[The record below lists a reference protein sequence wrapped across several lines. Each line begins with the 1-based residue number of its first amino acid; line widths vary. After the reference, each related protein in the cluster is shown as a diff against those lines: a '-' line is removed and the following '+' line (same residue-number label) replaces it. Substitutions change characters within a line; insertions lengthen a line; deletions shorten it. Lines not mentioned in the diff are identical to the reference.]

1 MRNAW
6 KRIGAALSLTGALA
20 LVFALTALP
29 SAAQATGA
37 AQSTGQHWVATWMTA
52 PMAGNWADEFHDQTI
67 RMIVHTSIGGNRLRV
82 ELTNAFGEHSLV
94 VGAAHVAIQAKG
106 ASIQPG
112 SDRTLT
118 FDGSSS
124 VTIPPGAPVV
134 SDPVNLSVPAL
145 ANLAISIYVPDKTG
159 PATVHPLGLHTTYVS
174 GTGNFTGAQDMPS
187 SWTTDS
193 YYWITAVDVE
203 AGPQASAIVALGDS
217 ITDGAHSTAN
227 ENMQWPSQLAAR
239 LQANPATANLA
250 VVNAGISGNRVLHDV
265 AGPDVL
271 ERFDRDVLA
280 RDGVKYVIVL
290 ESINDLGFP
299 HQNGAHGTQ
308 EVTAQQLIAGL
319 KQIIERAHAHGIKV
333 FGATLTPYQG
343 AVYYSKEGEQKREA
357 INRWIRTSGA
367 FDGVVDFD
375 AAVRDPKNPLRYL
388 PAYDSGDHL
397 HPGDAGYKAMADAVN
412 LSLFH

>member
-1 MRNAW
+1 MRKAW
-6 KRIGAALSLTGALA
+6 KRTRTALSLAAPLLLA
-20 LVFALTALP
+20 FALTALP
-29 SAAQATGA
+29 AAAQPTD
-37 AQSTGQHWVATWMTA
+37 QHWVVTWMTA
-52 PMAGNWADEFHDQTI
+52 PTAGNWADEFHDQTI

-82 ELTNAFGEHSLV
+82 ELTNAFGENSLV
-94 VGAAHVAIQAKG
+94 VGAAHVALQAKG
-106 ASIQPG
+106 SSIQPG

-118 FDGSSS
+118 FDGSST

-134 SDPVNLSVPAL
+134 SDPVDLRVPAL
-145 ANLAISIYVPDKTG
+145 GNLAISLFLPDRTG
-159 PATVHPLGLHTTYVS
+159 PATTHPLGLHTTYVS
-174 GTGNFTGAQDMPS
+174 GPGNFVAAQDMSS

-193 YYWITAVDVE
+193 YYWIMAVDVE

-217 ITDGAHSTAN
+217 ITDGFHSTAN

-250 VVNAGISGNRVLHDV
+250 VVNAGISGNRILHDV
-265 AGPDVL
+265 SGPSAL
-271 ERFDRDVLA
+271 ARLDRDVLA
-280 RDGVKYVIVL
+280 RDGVKYLIVL
-290 ESINDLGFP
+290 EGINDLGFP
-299 HQNGAHGTQ
+299 HQGGAHGTQ

-319 KQIIERAHAHGIKV
+319 KQIIERAHAHGIRV
-333 FGATLTPYQG
+333 FGATLTPYKG
-343 AVYYSKEGEQKREA
+343 AVYYSQEGEEKREA

-375 AAVRDPKNPLRYL
+375 AAVRDPKHPLRYL

-412 LSLFH
+412 LALFR